1 MKRFKNKL
9 DDYFKDQFISYVL
22 YDVRIRFHLDNNI
35 IEHKNGMVEIQ
46 LKPKHYNKFTTI
58 FEFHKG
64 DSLNHLISLRAV
76 EKSYIDEKIK
86 EINKNDLWEK

>member
-9 DDYFKDQFISYVL
+9 DDYFKEQFINYAFHE
-22 YDVRIRFHLDNNI
+22 VRIRFNLDSNI
-35 IEHKNGMVEIQ
+35 IEHKNGMVELQ

-64 DSLNHLISLRAV
+64 DSLNHLISLREV
-76 EKSYIDEKIK
+76 ETDFIDKRIK
-86 EINKNDLWEK
+86 EIDKNDLWRK